1 MGVMKSID
9 LQSFEIFIRNRKLA
23 PERNIPYYASWVR
36 RFLQSEP
43 PVSKLKDE
51 DRLIRFTDQ
60 LERDSLIE
68 DWQVRQAVRAVQLYL
83 NVFLKQS
90 QTQDKKETPPSTSTD
105 EKELL
110 QKMLTL
116 IRLRHYSYRTEQ
128 TYLDWV
134 KRYFHYSREQGID
147 FRSTDGISSY
157 LSYLATTRNVSASTQ
172 NQAFNAL
179 LFLQR
184 EVLGLTMDNVKA
196 VRAKRGPKLPVVL
209 TPDEVKRVFVHTE
222 AGTKRLMLQL
232 IYGAGLRVSE
242 LIRLRVKDLD
252 FDNLLVFV
260 RAAKGDKDRATLLP
274 RRLVE
279 PLKEHLKKVK
289 ELHEQDLA
297 KGYGA
302 VFLPGALERKYPSA
316 AKEFGWQYVFP
327 AAQLSVDPRSGAVR
341 RHHIVDKV
349 AQNAMRAA
357 VSRAGIHKPASLHT
371 LRHSFATHLLMKGVN
386 IREVQEYLG
395 HQSVETTMIYTHV
408 IRDMT
413 NTADSPLDDL

>member
-1 MGVMKSID
+1 MKLID

-23 PERNIPYYASWVR
+23 PEHNIPYYASWVR
-36 RFLQSEP
+36 RFLQTEP
-43 PVSKLKDE
+43 PASNLKEE
-51 DRLIRFTDQ
+51 DRIIRFSDQ
-60 LERDSLIE
+60 LECDSLVE

-83 NVFLKQS
+83 NVFLKQA
-90 QTQDKKETPPSTSTD
+90 QTQEQAKEQQSSTPTD
-105 EKELL
+105 ETEML
-110 QKMLTL
+110 QKMRTL

-134 KRYFHYSREQGID
+134 KRYLHYAREHGVD
-147 FRSTDGISSY
+147 FRSTDGVRSY
-157 LSYLATTRNVSASTQ
+157 LSYLAIARNVSASTQ

-179 LFLQR
+179 LFLHR
-184 EVLGLTMDNVKA
+184 EVLGLTMDSVKA
-196 VRAKRGPKLPVVL
+196 IRAKRGPKLPVVL
-209 TPDEVKRVFVHTE
+209 TPDEVKRVFANTE
-222 AGTKRLMLQL
+222 AGTKRLILQL

-274 RRLVE
+274 RKLVE

-289 ELHEQDLA
+289 ELHERDLA
-297 KGYGA
+297 TGHGA
-302 VFLPGALERKYPSA
+302 VFLPGALERKYPGA

-341 RHHIVDKV
+341 RHHVVDKV
-349 AQNAMRAA
+349 VQNAMRAA
-357 VSRAGIHKPASLHT
+357 VRRADIQKPASVHT

>member
-1 MGVMKSID
+1 MKPID
-9 LQSFEIFIRNRKLA
+9 LQSFETFIRNRKLA

-43 PVSKLKDE
+43 PASNLKDE
-51 DRLIRFTDQ
+51 DQIIRFNDQ

-68 DWQVRQAVRAVQLYL
+68 DWQVRQAIHAVQLYL
-83 NVFLKQS
+83 NIFLKQA
-90 QTQDKKETPPSTSTD
+90 QTQEQTKEQQSSTPTD
-105 EKELL
+105 ETELL
-110 QKMLTL
+110 QKMRTL

-134 KRYFHYSREQGID
+134 KRYLHYAREQGVD
-147 FRSTDGISSY
+147 FRSTDGVRSY
-157 LSYLATTRNVSASTQ
+157 LSYLATARNVSASTQ

-179 LFLQR
+179 LFLNR
-184 EVLGLTMDNVKA
+184 EVLGLTMDSINA
-196 VRAKRGPKLPVVL
+196 IRAKRGPKLPVVL
-209 TPDEVKRVFVHTE
+209 TPDEVKHVFANTE
-222 AGTKRLMLQL
+222 AGTKLLMLQL
-232 IYGAGLRVSE
+232 TYGAGLRVSE

-252 FDNLLVFV
+252 FDNLFVFV

-274 RRLVE
+274 RKLVE

-289 ELHEQDLA
+289 ELHERDLTN
-297 KGYGA
+297 GHGA
-302 VFLPGALERKYPSA
+302 VFLPGALERKYPAA

-341 RHHIVDKV
+341 RHHVVDKV
-349 AQNAMRAA
+349 LQNAMRAA
-357 VSRAGIHKPASLHT
+357 VSRAAIHKPASVHT

-413 NTADSPLDDL
+413 NTADSPLDNL

>member
-1 MGVMKSID
+1 MKPID
-9 LQSFEIFIRNRKLA
+9 LQSFETFLRNRKLS
-23 PERNIPYYASWVR
+23 PEHNIPYYASWVR
-36 RFLQSEP
+36 RFLQAEP
-43 PVSKLKDE
+43 PATNLKDE
-51 DRLIRFTDQ
+51 DRIIRFNDQ
-60 LERDSLIE
+60 LERDNALE
-68 DWQVRQAVRAVQLYL
+68 DWQVRQAIRAVQIYL
-83 NVFLKQS
+83 NIFLKQAQAQANEKQAS
-90 QTQDKKETPPSTSTD
+90 APTD
-105 EKELL
+105 ETELL
-110 QKMLTL
+110 VKMRNL
-116 IRLRHYSYRTEQ
+116 IRLRHYSFRTEQ

-134 KRYFHYSREQGID
+134 KRYLNYAREHDVD
-147 FRSTDGISSY
+147 FRSTDGVRSY
-157 LSYLATTRNVSASTQ
+157 LSYLATARNVSASTQ

-179 LFLQR
+179 LFLHR

-196 VRAKRGPKLPVVL
+196 IRAKRGPKLPVVL
-209 TPDEVKRVFVHTE
+209 TQAEVKRVFDNAE
-222 AGTKRLMLQL
+222 AGTKRLILQL
-232 IYGAGLRVSE
+232 TYGAGLRVSE

-274 RRLVE
+274 RKLVE
-279 PLKEHLKKVK
+279 PLKEHLKKVQ

-297 KGYGA
+297 KGHGA
-302 VFLPGALERKYPSA
+302 VFLPGALDRKYPGA

-341 RHHIVDKV
+341 RHHIADKV
-349 AQNAMRAA
+349 VQNAMRAA
-357 VSRAGIHKPASLHT
+357 VSQSAIHKPASVHT

>member
-1 MGVMKSID
+1 MKPID
-9 LQSFEIFIRNRKLA
+9 LQSFETFLRNRKLS

-36 RFLQSEP
+36 RFLQAEP
-43 PVSKLKDE
+43 PATNLKDE
-51 DRLIRFTDQ
+51 DRIIRFNDQ
-60 LERDSLIE
+60 LERDNALE
-68 DWQVRQAVRAVQLYL
+68 DWQVRQAIRAVQLYL
-83 NVFLKQS
+83 NIFKQTR
-90 QTQDKKETPPSTSTD
+90 TQDQAKEQQSSAPAD
-105 EKELL
+105 EMELA
-110 QKMLTL
+110 QKMRTL

-134 KRYFHYSREQGID
+134 KRYLHYSREHNID
-147 FRSTDGISSY
+147 FRSTDGVRSY
-157 LSYLATTRNVSASTQ
+157 LSYLATARNVSASTQ

-179 LFLQR
+179 LFLHR

-196 VRAKRGPKLPVVL
+196 IRAKRGPKLPVVL
-209 TPDEVKRVFVHTE
+209 TQAEVKRVFDNAE
-222 AGTKRLMLQL
+222 AGTKRLILQL
-232 IYGAGLRVSE
+232 TYGAGLRVSE

-274 RRLVE
+274 RKLVD
-279 PLKEHLKKVK
+279 PLKEHLKKIQ

-297 KGYGA
+297 KGHGA
-302 VFLPGALERKYPSA
+302 VFLPGALDRKYPGA

-341 RHHIVDKV
+341 RHHIADKV
-349 AQNAMRAA
+349 VQNAMRAA
-357 VSRAGIHKPASLHT
+357 VSQSAIHKPASVHT